1 MKKPCAKLDSLRR
14 GWYNSFRGDHL
25 RTLTVF
31 LSLILILMLSFC
43 AFFYAGGTLH
53 AEVSCI
59 TAPASEYPEA
69 FSAVQEVLAS
79 GSAPILFSGAS
90 LDDASACSL
99 LDVNIILTNRGIF
112 DAEWLN
118 VQAKGA
124 EGDVAVYSLTGDGTD
139 VSARSTG
146 QVNLKYVTRAAGS
159 VPRTITI
166 QYYVY
171 GISRT
176 IEVNI

>member
-1 MKKPCAKLDSLRR
+1 M
-14 GWYNSFRGDHL
+14 

-31 LSLILILMLSFC
+31 LSMILILMLSFC
-43 AFFYAGGTLH
+43 AFFYAGGTLR

-59 TAPASEYPEA
+59 TAPASEYPDA
-69 FSAVQEVLAS
+69 FAAVREVLAS
-79 GSAPILFSGAS
+79 GSAPILFSGENP
-90 LDDASACSL
+90 DDASAYSL
-99 LDVNIILTNRGIF
+99 LDVNIILTNQGIF

-118 VQAKGA
+118 IQAKGA
-124 EGDVAVYSLTGDGTD
+124 NGDIAVYSLTGDGTD

-146 QVNLKYVTRAAGS
+146 QVNLKYVTRATGD
-159 VPRTITI
+159 VPRMITI

-176 IEVNI
+176 IEISF

>member
-1 MKKPCAKLDSLRR
+1 M
-14 GWYNSFRGDHL
+14 

-43 AFFYAGGTLH
+43 AFFYAGGTLR

-59 TAPASEYPEA
+59 TVPAADYPEA
-69 FSAVQEVLAS
+69 FASVQHVLAS
-79 GSAPILFSGAS
+79 NSAPIVLSDAS
-90 LDDASACSL
+90 LDDISACSL
-99 LDVNIILTNRGIF
+99 VDVNIILTNRGIF

-118 VQAKGA
+118 IQTRGA
-124 EGDVAVYSLTGDGTD
+124 DGDVAVYSLTGDGTD
-139 VSARSTG
+139 VPARSTG
-146 QVNLKYVTRAAGS
+146 QVNLKFVTRASGS
-159 VPRTITI
+159 VPRSLTI

-176 IEVNI
+176 IEVNF

>member
-1 MKKPCAKLDSLRR
+1 M
-14 GWYNSFRGDHL
+14 

-79 GSAPILFSGAS
+79 GSAPILFSGAG
-90 LDDASACSL
+90 LDDAESLTL
-99 LDVNIILTNRGIF
+99 LDVNIYLTNRGIF

-118 VQAKGA
+118 VQAGSVD
-124 EGDVAVYSLTGDGTD
+124 GDIAVYSLTGDGSD
-139 VSARSTG
+139 VAARGTG
-146 QVNLKYVTRAAGS
+146 QINLKYVTRAAADA
-159 VPRTITI
+159 PRSITI

>member
-1 MKKPCAKLDSLRR
+1 M
-14 GWYNSFRGDHL
+14 

-59 TAPASEYPEA
+59 TAPASDYPDA
-69 FSAVQEVLAS
+69 FAAVQHVLAA
-79 GSAPILFSGAS
+79 GSAPIVLSGANP
-90 LDDASACSL
+90 DDASGCSL
-99 LDVNIILTNRGIF
+99 VDVNIILTNRGVF
-112 DAEWLN
+112 TAEWLN
-118 VQAKGA
+118 VQTRGA
-124 EGDVAVYSLTGDGTD
+124 EGDIAVYSLTGDGTD
-139 VSARSTG
+139 VPGRSTG
-146 QVNLKYVTRAAGS
+146 QVNLKFVTRAAS
-159 VPRTITI
+159 DIPRSLTI

-176 IEVNI
+176 IEVRF

>member
-1 MKKPCAKLDSLRR
+1 M
-14 GWYNSFRGDHL
+14 

-43 AFFYAGGTLH
+43 AFFYAGGTLR

-59 TAPASEYPEA
+59 TASAAEYPDSFA
-69 FSAVQEVLAS
+69 SVQNVLAT
-79 GSAPILFSGAS
+79 GSAPIVLSDAN
-90 LDDASACSL
+90 LDDPSGYYL
-99 LDVNIILTNRGIF
+99 VDVNIILTNRGIF

-118 VQAKGA
+118 IQTQGA
-124 EGDVAVYSLTGDGTD
+124 QGDIAVYSLTGDGSD
-139 VSARSTG
+139 VPARSTG
-146 QVNLKYVTRAAGS
+146 QVNLKFVTRASGS
-159 VPRTITI
+159 VPRSLTI

-176 IEVNI
+176 IELTL

>member
-1 MKKPCAKLDSLRR
+1 M
-14 GWYNSFRGDHL
+14 
-25 RTLTVF
+25 RTLTIF

-59 TAPASEYPEA
+59 TAPASDYPDA
-69 FSAVQEVLAS
+69 FESVKHVVAA
-79 GSAPILFSGAS
+79 GSAPIVLSDAS
-90 LDDASACSL
+90 LDDISACSL
-99 LDVNIILTNRGIF
+99 VDVNIILTNRGVF

-118 VQAKGA
+118 IQTRGA

-139 VSARSTG
+139 VPARSTG
-146 QVNLKYVTRAAGS
+146 QVNLKFVTRAAS
-159 VPRTITI
+159 NVPRSLTI

-176 IEVNI
+176 IELAF

>member
-1 MKKPCAKLDSLRR
+1 M
-14 GWYNSFRGDHL
+14 

-43 AFFYAGGTLH
+43 AYFYAGSTLH
-53 AEVSCI
+53 AEISCI
-59 TAPASEYPEA
+59 TASASEYPDTFEA
-69 FSAVQEVLAS
+69 VRHVLVS
-79 GSAPILFSGAS
+79 GSAPIVLSGDN

-99 LDVNIILTNRGIF
+99 VDVNIILTNRGIF

-118 VQAKGA
+118 IQTQGT
-124 EGDVAVYSLTGDGTD
+124 EGDIAVYSLTGDGSD
-139 VSARSTG
+139 VPARSTG
-146 QVNLKYVTRAAGS
+146 QVNLKFVTRASGS
-159 VPRTITI
+159 VPRSLTI

-176 IEVNI
+176 IEVNF